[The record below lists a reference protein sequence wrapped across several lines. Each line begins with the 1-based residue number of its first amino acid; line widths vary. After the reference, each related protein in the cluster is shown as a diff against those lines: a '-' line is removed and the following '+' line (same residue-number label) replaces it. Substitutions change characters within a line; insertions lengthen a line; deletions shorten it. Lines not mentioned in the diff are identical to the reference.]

1 MKNNYQIQLQKQDAL
16 TTAYRKVVNKKGEA
30 VGEFSENKIAN
41 KIVKSKSMSDEN
53 SRDVIL
59 LEKSEEMLSELRQVL

>member
-30 VGEFSENKIAN
+30 VGEFSENKITN
-41 KIVKSKSMSDEN
+41 KIVKPKSMSDEN

-59 LEKSEEMLSELRQVL
+59 LENSEEMLSELRQVL